1 MADSSRHN
9 LFFVPED
16 TYGTTPANPALT
28 KLRHKGTTLGL
39 AKGSVTSEEIR
50 ADRQVQDF
58 RHGTKQVGGD
68 VTCELCYAAFDA
80 LLEAVLCGTWAAEH
94 AQVAKTTISAAAAD
108 NSYNDSG
115 AGLPVYTVGDTVTI
129 AGFTTAGNNGAAVV
143 VSSTASKLV
152 VSGLTL
158 TDETAGDTVTITQ
171 TNLDVLKAG
180 VVRRSFSM
188 LRNFGDIETAD
199 KPYHMFTGVE
209 LAKLDLKVTPGAIVE
224 LGFGL
229 VGKGMSTATAAPA
242 GATYPAADTHSPMD
256 SFSGAVLVDAV
267 ENGVVTE
274 LTTTLEN
281 GIEARFVVGS
291 AETIRPSI
299 GRSNMSGQLSVY
311 FEDSDMIDR
320 FLDET
325 ETAISYVLGDGTQG
339 YRITYPRVKFTG
351 GQPDVKGAGPI
362 TLTMPF
368 QALYSTSAGTQII
381 VKRLR
386 SLT

>member
-16 TYGTTPANPALT
+16 TYGTTPATPALT
-28 KLRHKGTTLGL
+28 KLRHNSTTLGL

-94 AQVAKTTISAAAAD
+94 AQVAKTTISAAAVD

-115 AGLPVYTVGDTVTI
+115 AALPVYTVGDTLTI

-143 VSSTASKLV
+143 VSSTVSKLV

-158 TDETAGDTVTITQ
+158 TDEVAGDAVTITQ

-199 KPYHMFTGVE
+199 KPYHLFTGVE

-224 LGFGL
+224 LGLGL
-229 VGKGMSTATAAPA
+229 VGKGMSTATTAPA

-299 GRSNMSGQLSVY
+299 GRSNMTGQLSVY

-362 TLTMPF
+362 TLAMPF

-386 SLT
+386 SLA

>member
-9 LFFVPED
+9 LFFVPEA
-16 TYGTTPANPALT
+16 TYGVTPATPALA

-94 AQVAKTTISAAAAD
+94 AQVAKITISAAATD

-115 AGLPVYTVGDTVTI
+115 AALPLYTVGDTLTI
-129 AGFTTAGNNGAAVV
+129 AGFTTVGNNGAAVV

-158 TDETAGDTVTITQ
+158 ADEVAGDAVTITQ

-199 KPYHMFTGVE
+199 KPYHLFTGVE
-209 LAKLDLKVTPGAIVE
+209 LAKLDLKVSPGAIVE
-224 LGFGL
+224 LGLGL
-229 VGKGMSTATAAPA
+229 VGKGMTTAQTAPA

-299 GRSNMSGQLSVY
+299 GRSNMTGQISVY

-362 TLTMPF
+362 TLAMPF
-368 QALYSTSAGTQII
+368 QGLYSPSAGTQII

-386 SLT
+386 SLA